1 MHTPFPPP
9 AAVPAGLIAEVCL
22 RDLDRVERL
31 RAAKAIKL
39 TPPPWDRTITLPS
52 AEYREVIQ

>member
-1 MHTPFPPP
+1 MHTPFSPPTAVP
-9 AAVPAGLIAEVCL
+9 AAVIAELCL

-31 RAAKAIKL
+31 RAAMGIKL

-52 AEYREVIQ
+52 ADYREIVQ

>member
-1 MHTPFPPP
+1 MHTPFSPP

-31 RAAKAIKL
+31 RAAMGIKL
-39 TPPPWDRTITLPS
+39 TPPPWGRAITLPS
-52 AEYREVIQ
+52 AEYREIVQ